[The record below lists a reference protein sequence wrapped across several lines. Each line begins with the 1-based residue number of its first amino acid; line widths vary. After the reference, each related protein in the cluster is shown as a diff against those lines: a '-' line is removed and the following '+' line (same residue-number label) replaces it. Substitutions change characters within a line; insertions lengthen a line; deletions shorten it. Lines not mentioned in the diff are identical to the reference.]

1 MLDWL
6 GDVGGLFDA
15 LRIIA
20 EFVIAPI
27 SALALKLRLA
37 SLFVE
42 DKKIEEKKS
51 PSCLGNFFKMRR
63 RGAKNKLARIQS
75 FVDKELDLVRVIRR
89 LKMMVVASLGTL
101 TPEQR
106 SLVAKMGKPVVTSI
120 PKPPSDSSD
129 CPQDQKMELE
139 AALSRI

>member
-1 MLDWL
+1 MQ
-6 GDVGGLFDA
+6 
-15 LRIIA
+15 
-20 EFVIAPI
+20 
-27 SALALKLRLA
+27 S
-37 SLFVE
+37 
-42 DKKIEEKKS
+42 
-51 PSCLGNFFKMRR
+51 
-63 RGAKNKLARIQS
+63 QS
-75 FVDKELDLVRVIRR
+75 FVEKELDLVRVIRR

>member
-63 RGAKNKLARIQS
+63 RGAKNKLARSQS
-75 FVDKELDLVRVIRR
+75 FVEKELDLVRVIRR